1 MRSER
6 DAGNVVTVPSCH
18 HIGLS
23 PHANVSLPLDH
34 YAHIVTEELESEP
47 TSNGSRMPRWVPRAI
62 ALFWLGYLATFV
74 GRFTFNRLSN
84 LLILMLVSLFIAL
97 ALEPAVNKMV
107 KRNFKRGSATALL
120 ILALVLAVVGFIGA
134 MGTVVTQQIAD
145 LLSNSEQYVND
156 TVKIINDTFNTH
168 IDPAA
173 VNERISDPNG
183 AVQKFIDAQQDN
195 VFRVSV
201 QALGVLFEAF
211 SVLLFSFYLV
221 ADGPRLRRSICSRL
235 KPERQRS
242 VLDAWELAITK
253 TGGFLYSR
261 ALLAVVSAFFHWI
274 ALQAIGAPA
283 PIAMALWVG
292 LVSQFLPVIGT
303 YLAGVLPVVLAFI
316 ESPIDALAVIGFIL
330 VYQQIENYLLAPR
343 ITARTLE
350 LHPALA
356 FGGALAGGAV
366 LGPIGAILALPAVAM
381 GQALISAGGTRH
393 EVIDDPLTALQPKKN
408 RQKRRLGGGWKD
420 PR

>member
-1 MRSER
+1 
-6 DAGNVVTVPSCH
+6 
-18 HIGLS
+18 
-23 PHANVSLPLDH
+23 
-34 YAHIVTEELESEP
+34 
-47 TSNGSRMPRWVPRAI
+47 MPRWVPRAI

-74 GRFTFNRLSN
+74 GRFTFHRLSN
-84 LLILMLVSLFIAL
+84 LLILLLVGLFIAL
-97 ALEPAVNKMV
+97 ALEPAVNKLAA
-107 KRNFKRGSATALL
+107 RGFKRGSATALL
-120 ILALVLAVVGFIGA
+120 IVAVVLAVLVFIGA

-156 TVKIINDTFNTH
+156 TVKIINDTFNSN

-173 VNERISDPNG
+173 VNERIADPNG
-183 AVQKFIDAQQDN
+183 PVQKFIDAQQDN

-201 QALGVLFEAF
+201 QALGVIFQGF

-235 KPERQRS
+235 RPERQRT

-283 PIAMALWVG
+283 PIAMAIWVG

-303 YLAGVLPVVLAFI
+303 YLAGVLPVLLAFI

-381 GQALISAGGTRH
+381 AQALISAWGVRH
-393 EVIDDPLTALQPKKN
+393 EVIDDPLTRLQEKKQ
-408 RQKRRLGGGWKD
+408 RKRKSAGGWKD
-420 PR
+420 PS

>member
-1 MRSER
+1 MTDAQENTPDSEGR
-6 DAGNVVTVPSCH
+6 
-18 HIGLS
+18 
-23 PHANVSLPLDH
+23 
-34 YAHIVTEELESEP
+34 
-47 TSNGSRMPRWVPRAI
+47 RMPRWVPRAI
-62 ALFWLGYLATFV
+62 AVFWLGYLATDV
-74 GRFTFNRLSN
+74 GRFTFHRLSN
-84 LLILMLVSLFIAL
+84 LLILLLVSLFIAL
-97 ALEPAVNKMV
+97 ALEPAVNKLVARKM
-107 KRNFKRGSATALL
+107 KRGTATALL
-120 ILALVLAVVGFIGA
+120 IIGMVLAVIGFLGA
-134 MGTVVTQQIAD
+134 MGTVVTQQIVD
-145 LLSNSEQYVND
+145 LLVNSEKYVND
-156 TVKIINDTFNTH
+156 TVKIINDTFNAH

-173 VNERISDPNG
+173 VNDRIADPNG

-201 QALGVLFEAF
+201 QALGVLFQGF
-211 SVLLFSFYLV
+211 TVLLFSFYLV

-235 KPERQRS
+235 RPERQRS

-303 YLAGVLPVVLAFI
+303 YLAGVLPVLLAFI
-316 ESPIDALAVIGFIL
+316 ESPVKALAVIGFIL
-330 VYQQIENYLLAPR
+330 VYQQIENYLLSPR

-381 GQALISAGGTRH
+381 GQALISSWGVRH
-393 EVIDDPLTALQPKKN
+393 VVIEDPLTELPVKKIRGKKN
-408 RQKRRLGGGWKD
+408 GGGWKD
-420 PR
+420 PH

>member
-1 MRSER
+1 M
-6 DAGNVVTVPSCH
+6 
-18 HIGLS
+18 
-23 PHANVSLPLDH
+23 
-34 YAHIVTEELESEP
+34 TEEQETTP
-47 TSNGSRMPRWVPRAI
+47 DSNGPRMPRWVPRAV
-62 ALFWLGYLATFV
+62 AVFWLGYLATFV
-74 GRFTFNRLSN
+74 GRFTFHRLSN
-84 LLILMLVSLFIAL
+84 LLILLLVSLFIAL
-97 ALEPAVNKMV
+97 ALEPAVNKLVDRRM
-107 KRNFKRGSATALL
+107 KRGSATALL
-120 ILALVLAVVGFIGA
+120 IIALVVACLGFLAA
-134 MGTVVTQQIAD
+134 MGTVVTQQVAD
-145 LLSNSEQYVND
+145 LLSNSEKYVND
-156 TVKIINDTFNTH
+156 TVKIINDTFNSH

-195 VFRVSV
+195 VFKVSV
-201 QALGVLFEAF
+201 QALNMLFQGF
-211 SVLLFSFYLV
+211 TVLLFSFYLV

-235 KPERQRS
+235 RPERQRA

-261 ALLAVVSAFFHWI
+261 AMLAVVSAFFHWI

-303 YLAGVLPVVLAFI
+303 YLAGVLPVLLAFI
-316 ESPIDALAVIGFIL
+316 ESPIKALAVIGFIL
-330 VYQQIENYLLAPR
+330 VYQQIENYLLSPR

-381 GQALISAGGTRH
+381 AQALISAWGVRH
-393 EVIDDPLTALQPKKN
+393 DVIDDPLTSLQVKKV
-408 RQKRRLGGGWKD
+408 RRKKTGGGWKD
-420 PR
+420 PS